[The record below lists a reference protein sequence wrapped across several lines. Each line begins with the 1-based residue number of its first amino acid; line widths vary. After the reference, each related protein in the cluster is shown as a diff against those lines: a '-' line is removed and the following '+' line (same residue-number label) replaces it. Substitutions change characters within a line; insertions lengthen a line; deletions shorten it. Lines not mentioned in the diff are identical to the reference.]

1 MRDLVYDIVDYIFET
16 KFEDIP
22 ESTIK
27 NTKMFIFD
35 TIGVA
40 IAGTRAPGVKEL
52 REVLL
57 ENAGKG
63 HATVFKFRDSLSATS
78 ASLLNSVLIHAF
90 DFDDT
95 FDEGALH
102 TYVSVLPAVFS
113 LAEKSGNISGKDIL
127 TSIIIGVDIIVRL
140 SMAIKT
146 PLSWIRTATL
156 GSFGAAAAS
165 AKILKL
171 NKEKIHNTLGIVYSL
186 TSGNAQT
193 LIDGGLTKRMQPGF
207 SSRSAVFS
215 ALLAEKGINGAI
227 DVFEGK
233 YGFFNLYEKGIYDR
247 VSVLKNLGKEFYGDK
262 LSIKPYPSCRMTHAS
277 IDATLE
283 LVKSEDIKLEE
294 VEGVEVY
301 VSKMAKTMVGK
312 FKLEGNPQV
321 EAQFSIPYTVAT
333 AILKRDVFLDDFEVP
348 NVLGNKERLE
358 FLEKV
363 KVYEDPEIAE
373 KEISIARVKIITKTR
388 GIFEHRVEGLKGSPA
403 RPMSEEEITEKF
415 RKCLKYAGEPD
426 DNVEKILEIIKNFED
441 YELPQLLERV

>member
-1 MRDLVYDIVDYIFET
+1 MRDLVYDLVDYIFET

-22 ESTIK
+22 NSTIE
-27 NTKMFIFD
+27 NTKMFILD

-40 IAGTRAPGVKEL
+40 IAGTKAPGVKEL
-52 REVLL
+52 RDVLL

-63 HATVFKFRDSLSATS
+63 HATVFKFKDRLSATS

-102 TYVSVLPAVFS
+102 TYVTVLPAVFS
-113 LAEKSGNISGKDIL
+113 LAEKSGNTSGKDIL
-127 TSIIIGVDIIVRL
+127 TAIIIGVDVIVRL
-140 SMAIKT
+140 SMGIKT

-165 AKILKL
+165 AKILNL
-171 NKEKIHNTLGIVYSL
+171 DKEKIHNTLGIVYSL

-215 ALLAEKGINGAI
+215 ALLAQKGINGAI

-233 YGFFNLYEKGIYDR
+233 YGFFNLYERGIYDR
-247 VSVLKNLGKEFYGDK
+247 DPILKDLGKEFYGDK

-277 IDATLE
+277 IDATLD
-283 LVKSEDIKLEE
+283 LIRKKDIKPEE
-294 VEGVEVY
+294 VDSVEVY
-301 VSKMAKTMVGK
+301 VSKMAITMVGK

-333 AILKRDVFLDDFEVP
+333 AILKRNVFLDDFEVS

-358 FLEKV
+358 FLKKV
-363 KVYEDPEIAE
+363 RVIEDPNIPE
-373 KEISIARVKIITKTR
+373 KEISIARVKIFTKTR
-388 GIFEHRVEGLKGSPA
+388 DILEHKVEGLKGSPA
-403 RPMSEEEITEKF
+403 RPMTEEEVADKFTE
-415 RKCLKYAGEPD
+415 CLKYAGEPT
-426 DNVEKILEIIKNFED
+426 DNVNEILDIIKDFENRD
-441 YELPQLLERV
+441 LTHLLKRI

>member
-1 MRDLVYDIVDYIFET
+1 MKDLVYDLVEYIFET

-63 HATVFKFRDSLSATS
+63 HATVFKFRDRLSATS

-102 TYVSVLPAVFS
+102 TYVSVLPAVFA
-113 LAEKSGNISGKDIL
+113 LAEKSGNTSGKDVL
-127 TSIIIGVDIIVRL
+127 TSIIIGVDVIVRL

-171 NKEKIHNTLGIVYSL
+171 EKEKIHNTLGIVYSL

-233 YGFFNLYEKGIYDR
+233 YGFFNLYERGIYDR
-247 VSVLKNLGKEFYGDK
+247 APVLKDLGKEFYGDK

-277 IDATLE
+277 IDATLD
-283 LVKSEDIKLEE
+283 LVKDKDIKPEE
-294 VEGVEVY
+294 VESVEVY

-348 NVLGNKERLE
+348 NVLGNKERLD
-358 FLEKV
+358 FLKKI

-373 KEISIARVKIITKTR
+373 KEISISRVKIVTKTR

-403 RPMSEEEITEKF
+403 RPMTEEEIAEKF

-426 DNVEKILEIIKNFED
+426 DNVGKILEIIKNFED
-441 YELPQLLERV
+441 HELPQLFERI